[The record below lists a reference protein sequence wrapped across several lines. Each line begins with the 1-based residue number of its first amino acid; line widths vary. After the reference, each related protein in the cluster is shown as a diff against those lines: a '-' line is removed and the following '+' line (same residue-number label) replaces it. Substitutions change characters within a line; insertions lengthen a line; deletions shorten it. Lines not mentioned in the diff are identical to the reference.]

1 MKKDKTFL
9 DWLSQWEK
17 NLPSLDL
24 EDTVSDT
31 SRLALVSED
40 LVKGFC
46 NAGPLA
52 SERVAGIV
60 PAVVDVFQR
69 AHNLGVRHFLL
80 LQDTHDPDA
89 PEFSAY
95 PPHCVA
101 GSEESEM
108 IDELRSLAFAN
119 LFTVIPKNSI
129 SSDVDTDL
137 TSWLDQHPKVTT
149 FIVVGDCTDICVY
162 HGATYLRVR
171 ANTLGKENA
180 RVIVPANCVQTYD
193 LPVETAVKVGA
204 MPHDGDL
211 LHRVFL
217 YQMALNGIE
226 VVSSLT

>member
-1 MKKDKTFL
+1 MKEDRSFL
-9 DWLSQWEK
+9 DWSRQWER

-24 EDTVSDT
+24 DETISDP
-31 SRLALVSED
+31 SRVALVSED

-46 NAGPLA
+46 STGPLA

-60 PAVVDVFQR
+60 PAVVEVFQR
-69 AHNLGVRHFLL
+69 AYNLGVRHFLL

-89 PEFSAY
+89 VEFSAY

-101 GSEESEM
+101 SSEESEM
-108 IDELRSLAFAN
+108 IDELKTLTFAN

-129 SSDVDTDL
+129 SSDVGTDL
-137 TSWLDQHPKVTT
+137 TPWLDEHPEVTT

-171 ANTLGKENA
+171 ANILGKENA

-193 LPVETAVKVGA
+193 LPVDAAVDVGA

-211 LHRVFL
+211 LQRIFL

-226 VVSSLT
+226 IVSSLT